1 MIETMHMEIVSCIPL
16 KEVFLL
22 FWSEF
27 IDLLQYFFLNKNIR
41 LNLFS
46 FVWIDGL
53 SLVSHIEGLSISRL
67 SCKEVQIYWKVMKK
81 KKIANFVILFML
93 SYL

>member
-1 MIETMHMEIVSCIPL
+1 MKGNPCFFFMIETMHMEIVNCIPL

-46 FVWIDGL
+46 FV
-53 SLVSHIEGLSISRL
+53 
-67 SCKEVQIYWKVMKK
+67 
-81 KKIANFVILFML
+81 
-93 SYL
+93 